1 MIKKLT
7 IIMPVY
13 NEQEFVLKAT
23 RKVLAVNLGKV
34 KKEVILVNDGST
46 DGTAN
51 ELKKLRNLVMKKRS
65 DTITVITLR
74 KNEGKGAAI
83 RRGISEATGEAI
95 VIQDSD
101 LEYDPK
107 EIPLLLKPII
117 DGDADVVYG
126 SRFMGDRPHR
136 VLFFWHM
143 VANNLLTTISN
154 MCTNINLTDM
164 ETGYKMFTS
173 KVAKK
178 IKLQEKSFGVEP
190 EITAKVAKM
199 GVRIYEVGI
208 SYHGRNYDQ
217 GKKIGWKDGIWAL
230 WCILKYNLFS

>member
-13 NEQEFVLKAT
+13 NEEKFVVQAIK
-23 RKVLAVNLGKV
+23 KVLAVNLGKI
-34 KKEVILVNDGST
+34 KKEVIVVNDGST
-46 DGTAN
+46 DNTSVK
-51 ELKKLRNLVMKKRS
+51 LKNSKIRKLKRG
-65 DTITVITLR
+65 DTVTVITLR
-74 KNEGKGAAI
+74 SNQGKGAAI
-83 RRGISEATGEAI
+83 RRGIAEATGEVI
-95 VIQDSD
+95 VVQDSD

-107 EIPLLLKPII
+107 ELPILLKPII

-178 IKLQEKSFGVEP
+178 LKLQENGFGMEP
-190 EITAKVAKM
+190 EITAKIAKM

-208 SYHGRNYDQ
+208 SYYGRNYDQ
-217 GKKIGWKDGIWAL
+217 GKKIGWKDGVWAL